1 MKTLLKIF
9 FVCALLA
16 PALEANAQDVNT
28 RTRQLRFYPVRAAS
42 DTAAIAGN
50 SGRMW
55 YDFSSNQF
63 RGNVNGT
70 NFSFGSGGAS
80 SYTFTDGLVNS
91 SGTVGFGGSF
101 TQNISIEGG
110 SNAFSLGTFG
120 SPLGNFSIYAGGDY
134 TIYPSGDF
142 SISRSD
148 GTFRFFDGKGTF
160 FSNNTYAPLRI
171 TPRTTPT
178 TLEDGDLWVETSSIF
193 ARINGTTVDLT
204 AGGSFTNGAANNELI
219 KSNGTNG
226 VSSGI
231 FAEVLAGG
239 LTTTFGTGSTAG
251 LFRDFVA
258 AGSEAN
264 IAIRFTPKGS
274 GNLILQSA
282 TQITNSAP
290 TSIFTS
296 GISTISILAS
306 GREIRFAKTGTAAQS
321 LISGADGI
329 STDVNADSLVIEAGT
344 AYTVSGNGNGGDLI
358 LKPGAGNGTGV
369 DGTVKVKT
377 PSGASVDISGLLE
390 PDNETG
396 TTFTLT
402 EAHRAK
408 GVYTS
413 NGSDVTVTVP
423 ADLAT
428 GYQLTMLQEGAGTI
442 TLSAGANVNLTGKLS
457 TTGPNDIIVVW
468 LYKKDGGTSYYQ
480 CIGGAAPTVDMV
492 TLVGG
497 GSQNVTLTSQAAS
510 EQFLI
515 NSNRNIFLV
524 DLTGR
529 DSIMFSGRVIT
540 GGHTTAVLRLEYF
553 TSFSTTV
560 TDYLPIGSSSTAVE
574 ISMATSNTLPDSGW
588 IPITSG
594 AKGLRYLAIIQE
606 GGNGT
611 ASPVVASLTML
622 LK

>member
-9 FVCALLA
+9 LILVYLVPELV
-16 PALEANAQDVNT
+16 EGQVNT
-28 RTRQLRFYPVRAAS
+28 NSRQLRFYPVRAAS
-42 DTAAIAGN
+42 DTAATVGN

-428 GYQLTMLQEGAGTI
+428 GYQLTLLQEGAGTI

-480 CIGGAAPTVDMV
+480 CIGGAQQRATNISL
-492 TLVGG
+492 T
-497 GSQNVTLTSQAAS
+497 GSTANITLTNQPNS
-510 EQFLI
+510 EQFLS
-515 NSNRNIFLV
+515 NSNRNIWLV
-524 DLTGR
+524 DFTGY
-529 DSIMFSGRVIT
+529 DSVKISFRTIT
-540 GGHTTAVLRLEYF
+540 GSASANSPRIKLEYATTF
-553 TSFSTTV
+553 GANTTDYSPIGTGATEVSAAISTTNAL
-560 TDYLPIGSSSTAVE
+560 T
-574 ISMATSNTLPDSGW
+574 NSGW
-588 IPITSG
+588 VALTDAAKAEIYIALMQDGGDGVEDPAIASITVSV
-594 AKGLRYLAIIQE
+594 K
-606 GGNGT
+606 
-611 ASPVVASLTML
+611 
-622 LK
+622 